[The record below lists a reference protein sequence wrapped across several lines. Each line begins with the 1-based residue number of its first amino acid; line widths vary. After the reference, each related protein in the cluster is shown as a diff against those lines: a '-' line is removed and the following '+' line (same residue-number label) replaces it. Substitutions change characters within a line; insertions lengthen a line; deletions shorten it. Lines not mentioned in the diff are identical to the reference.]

1 MRTMTTERGIRTQS
15 LIAVSST
22 RSAAIV
28 GPLSHRQS
36 GDQIRALFLPVIR
49 FGSKWPNLEVIFVF
63 YNYFV
68 KRPKYKLLGLA
79 RELA

>member
-28 GPLSHRQS
+28 GPVSH
-36 GDQIRALFLPVIR
+36 RALFVAVIR

-68 KRPKYKLLGLA
+68 KRPKYKLLGLGLEVA
-79 RELA
+79 